1 MQWKTL
7 NPKLIVSACV
17 KNLKLPILY
26 SFRRCP
32 YAIRA
37 RLAIKASNIQF
48 EIREVFLKDKPK
60 EMLSIS
66 PKATVPVLE
75 LADGTVIDESRDI
88 MFWALTQYDPE
99 NWLLTN
105 NEKQED
111 VDRLID
117 LNDGEFKQALDHYK
131 YADRY
136 PEQTMESY
144 RQQGEV
150 FLQQL
155 EEKLTKNNYLM
166 GPDISLI
173 DMAIFPF
180 IRQFAYVDKDWFD
193 QTHYTKLQKWLVH
206 LLNTKLFHHVMRKY
220 PRWHN
225 GDEPQIF
232 D

>member
-1 MQWKTL
+1 M
-7 NPKLIVSACV
+7 

-37 RLAIKASNIQF
+37 RLAIKVSNVQV
-48 EIREVFLKDKPK
+48 EIREVLLKDKPA

-66 PKATVPVLE
+66 PKGTVPVLE
-75 LADGTVIDESRDI
+75 LVNGTIIDESRDI
-88 MFWALTQYDPE
+88 MTWALTQHDPE
-99 NWLLTN
+99 NWLLTDN
-105 NEKQED
+105 VKQEK
-111 VDRLID
+111 VERLID
-117 LNDGEFKQALDHYK
+117 FNDNEFKQALDHYK

-136 PEQTMESY
+136 PEHTMETY

-155 EEKLTKNNYLM
+155 EEKLTINDYLM
-166 GPDISLI
+166 GPDISQT

-193 QTHYTKLQKWLVH
+193 QTSYTKLQKWLEL

-232 D
+232 N

>member
-1 MQWKTL
+1 M
-7 NPKLIVSACV
+7 
-17 KNLKLPILY
+17 KNLKCPILY

-37 RLAIKASNIQF
+37 RLAIKVSNVQV
-48 EIREVFLKDKPK
+48 EIREVLLKDKPA

-66 PKATVPVLE
+66 PKGTVPVLE
-75 LADGTVIDESRDI
+75 LVNGTIIDESRDI
-88 MFWALTQYDPE
+88 MTWALTQHDPE
-99 NWLLTN
+99 NWLLTEN
-105 NEKQED
+105 VKQEE
-111 VDRLID
+111 VECLID
-117 LNDGEFKQALDHYK
+117 FNDNEFKHALDHYK

-136 PEQTMESY
+136 PEHTMEIY

-155 EEKLTKNNYLM
+155 EEKLTINDYLM
-166 GPDISLI
+166 GPEISLT
-173 DMAIFPF
+173 DMAVFPF

-193 QTHYTKLQKWLVH
+193 QTSYTKLQKWLEQ
-206 LLNTKLFHHVMRKY
+206 LLNTKLFHQVMRKY

-225 GDEPQIF
+225 GDEPQVF